1 MLRTVNAPLIVE
13 VTRGSAV
20 ESRHRTHVA
29 VATQDGTIL
38 EAHGD
43 VDLPVFPRSAIKPIQ
58 SLGLVESGAADAFGC
73 SSAEI
78 AISAA
83 SHGGEPMHTQTVAN
97 WLNRMGLDTGDLECG
112 AHLPTHAASAEG
124 LIRALEAPSALHNN
138 CSGKHTGMLA
148 VCRHMGWPTKGY
160 IDPSHPLQKAIV
172 ARFEEMLGL
181 DLAAAATGFDGCSL
195 PQIAIPV
202 RNLAIGMARLGSP
215 EGLAP
220 ARAAACKRMAASI
233 VENPFM
239 LAGSGRFC
247 TRALQAARGRVVL
260 KTGAEGV
267 YMAAIPDRHIGIAL
281 KVEDGAGRA
290 AEVAMARLLDRL
302 GGFADTPSSEIDALV
317 NPKLTN
323 ANGWTVGDIRP
334 APSW

>member
-1 MLRTVNAPLIVE
+1 MTPALIVE
-13 VTRGSAV
+13 VTRGIAV
-20 ESRHRTHVA
+20 ESRHRTHIA
-29 VATQDGTIL
+29 IATPDGTVV

-43 VDLPVFPRSAIKPIQ
+43 IDLPVFPRSAIKPIQ

-73 SSAEI
+73 TRAEI

-97 WLNRMGLDTGDLECG
+97 WLNRMGLDAGDLECG
-112 AHLPTHAASAEG
+112 AHMPSHGPSAEG

-202 RNLAIGMARLGSP
+202 RNLAIGIARLGSP
-215 EGLAP
+215 DDLGA
-220 ARAAACKRMAASI
+220 ARADACRRMAAAI

-267 YMAAIPDRHIGIAL
+267 FMGAIPERRIGIAL

-302 GGFADTPSSEIDALV
+302 GGFADTPRAEVEALV
-317 NPKLTN
+317 NPKLAN
-323 ANGWTVGDIRP
+323 ANGWTVGEIRP
-334 APSW
+334 APNW